1 MKNRD
6 SGYIRER
13 KLLEY
18 SRFSD
23 FRPMH
28 LSPAPYQMPVLWHAP
43 ASDLRLP
50 LDEVHIW
57 RVGLQM
63 EGSALWACWDLL
75 SPEETRIASSYRFVK
90 DLREFVITR
99 AVLRQVLARYTGQSP
114 PDLRFESNP
123 AGKPVLPGAQT
134 PHFSVSHCA
143 DLALIAI
150 ARVRIGI
157 DVEHVR
163 PGNFW
168 QKVVGK
174 CLSSRESA
182 YLEAL
187 PAKSRTEA
195 LYRVWTRKEAL
206 LKAVGT
212 GLLYPPHQVSVLPEN
227 KEPSV
232 VNLLGRDWFVRQV
245 GAPRRYAAA
254 AAIEAPPFKVKWR
267 QWRFPVGKLSAHPR
281 RELALPGLHPQPIGA
296 S

>member
-1 MKNRD
+1 
-6 SGYIRER
+6 
-13 KLLEY
+13 
-18 SRFSD
+18 
-23 FRPMH
+23 MH
-28 LSPAPYQMPVLWHAP
+28 PSPAPYQIHPSWSVP
-43 ASDLRLP
+43 AGDLRLP
-50 LDEVHIW
+50 LDEVHMW

-63 EGSALWACWDLL
+63 ESSALWACWDLL
-75 SPEETRIASSYRFVK
+75 SPEETRVASSYRFVK

-114 PDLRFESNP
+114 ADLRFESSS
-123 AGKPVLPGAQT
+123 AGKPVLLGAHS

-143 DLALIAI
+143 DLALIAV

-168 QKVVGK
+168 QKVIGQ
-174 CLSSRESA
+174 CLSPRERA

-187 PAKSRTEA
+187 PAKSRTQA
-195 LYRVWTRKEAL
+195 LYRVWTRKEAV

-232 VNLLGRDWFVRQV
+232 VSLLGCDWFVRQV
-245 GAPRRYAAA
+245 RTPGRYAAA
-254 AAIEAPPFKVKWR
+254 AAIEAPPFKVRWR
-267 QWRFPVGKLSAHPR
+267 QWRFPIGRLSAYSR
-281 RELALPGLHPQPIGA
+281 RELALPGLNLQPIGA